1 MQASQAD
8 IDCLQ
13 MLSQLFATHQKL
25 KSLRFKQFHFSFV
38 NSKIWKE
45 TSESRNFAAIKQ
57 FNKMK
62 KKFIILPVV
71 AMLMVC
77 GFSACSQDDDLLEY
91 DLGNDEVATLAKRSM
106 PRNGEAIIPPIT
118 SSTVGQF
125 EMEPSFYF
133 TYTEYIGNDIVT
145 LDTTLVAKVVVTVNK
160 TYPSDNPHM
169 ASYTGT
175 LSVLECPT
183 ELDIDDTPS
192 ITLNGNNNVSITLR
206 ANFRNASQKEYSES
220 FTIGE

>member
-1 MQASQAD
+1 
-8 IDCLQ
+8 
-13 MLSQLFATHQKL
+13 
-25 KSLRFKQFHFSFV
+25 
-38 NSKIWKE
+38 
-45 TSESRNFAAIKQ
+45 
-57 FNKMK
+57 MK
-62 KKFIILPVV
+62 KKFIILPVM

-77 GFSACSQDDDLLEY
+77 VFSACSQDDDLFEY

-106 PRNGEAIIPPIT
+106 PRNGEVIIPPIT

-145 LDTTLVAKVVVTVNK
+145 LDTTIVAKVVVTVNK

-206 ANFRNASQKEYSES
+206 ANFRNASQDEYSQS